1 MSSEAGGTAV
11 SSAGV
16 SRVET
21 VREDS
26 TSNNNSPADA
36 GGDSASPHVQ
46 PQVKNVIE
54 HQEEA
59 KLKAK
64 YPNLQ
69 IKGGGSALLQKRLQ
83 RGFKYFD
90 SGDYNMAK
98 AKQSNPSAPLPA
110 LEKRYFQD
118 PFGEPIP
125 KPPKPENLPP
135 KKPHC
140 QTSKLA
146 SDTAAAAAAAA
157 AASTASSP
165 SPL

>member
-1 MSSEAGGTAV
+1 MSSETGGTAV
-11 SSAGV
+11 SSAAAGM
-16 SRVET
+16 SRVESSST
-21 VREDS
+21 VREDNTNNTSSVDS
-26 TSNNNSPADA
+26 TGPHADTQK
-36 GGDSASPHVQ
+36 Q
-46 PQVKNVIE
+46 PQGKNVIE

-83 RGFKYFD
+83 RGFQYFD

-98 AKQSNPSAPLPA
+98 AKQNNPSAPLPA

-118 PFGEPIP
+118 SFGEPIP

-146 SDTAAAAAAAA
+146 SDTAA
-157 AASTASSP
+157 TASSP